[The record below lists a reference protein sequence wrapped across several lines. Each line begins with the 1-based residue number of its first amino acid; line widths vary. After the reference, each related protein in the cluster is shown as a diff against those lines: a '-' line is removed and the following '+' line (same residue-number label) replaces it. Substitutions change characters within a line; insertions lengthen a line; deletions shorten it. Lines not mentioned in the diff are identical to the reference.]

1 MAVTKIRKMS
11 SWTLLVVSLISIV
24 VLGMF
29 FGGGITNPGE
39 EMKEYVYTGLL
50 LNWTTGLF
58 FVTIVCMV
66 LFAIWQFV
74 NLLKV
79 NPKSAVAA
87 LGVVVA
93 FVAMLFI
100 TYSIGDGT
108 PLQGLNADSQKYNT
122 EGWLKITDMWINSSI
137 VLMVLIIIAVVDKTR
152 KKWVVKERHRVLMD
166 RLQPILLSCCLSSS
180 LLLHPWI
187 QIKVWQDVCRLLFL
201 KIKRRMNKLM

>member
-11 SWTLLVVSLISIV
+11 SWTLLIVSLISIV

-50 LNWTTGLF
+50 LNWTSALF
-58 FVTIVCMV
+58 FVTIICMV
-66 LFAIWQFV
+66 LFAVWQFIT
-74 NLLKV
+74 LLK
-79 NPKSAVAA
+79 
-87 LGVVVA
+87 A

-122 EGWLKITDMWINSSI
+122 AGWLQITDMWIWSTV
-137 VLMVLIIIAVVDKTR
+137 VLLVLIVACVV
-152 KKWVVKERHRVLMD
+152 WGSVK
-166 RLQPILLSCCLSSS
+166 
-180 LLLHPWI
+180 
-187 QIKVWQDVCRLLFL
+187 
-201 KIKRRMNKLM
+201 RMLGK